1 MQHAEFAVIGLIG
14 RMTRGLIEAK
24 RKKLLLLRE
33 SLLNTDAPRLIFA
46 KIPTS
51 EGPSS
56 GPDRVRANRPSRDAA
71 AADKV
76 RGGPALPSRP
86 RIGTRGSPLALW
98 QAGHVRMR
106 LIAAHGLEERDVE
119 LSVITT
125 SGDRMQ
131 DKPLREFG
139 GKGMFTK
146 EIDEA
151 LLDAR
156 VDMAVHSMKDLPTE
170 LPGELCVAAVLPR
183 GDVRDALISRKGE
196 SLGALPPG
204 GSVGTSSL
212 RRQAQVRRVRPDLR
226 VVDFRGNVETRLKKL
241 DQGLADATLLA
252 LAGLERLD
260 LTAHATSILS
270 PDEMLPAVAQGAIGV
285 TCRESDFETRELL
298 QPLDDHAAAL
308 RVACERA
315 FLARL
320 QGSCKTPIA
329 GFAVIE
335 DGALRFRGLILT
347 PDGSAWHE
355 IERTGAIEDA
365 ERIGSEAGQ
374 ELIARAGPEFL
385 ASFG

>member
-1 MQHAEFAVIGLIG
+1 
-14 RMTRGLIEAK
+14 
-24 RKKLLLLRE
+24 
-33 SLLNTDAPRLIFA
+33 
-46 KIPTS
+46 
-51 EGPSS
+51 
-56 GPDRVRANRPSRDAA
+56 
-71 AADKV
+71 
-76 RGGPALPSRP
+76 
-86 RIGTRGSPLALW
+86 
-98 QAGHVRMR
+98 
-106 LIAAHGLEERDVE
+106 
-119 LSVITT
+119 
-125 SGDRMQ
+125 
-131 DKPLREFG
+131 
-139 GKGMFTK
+139 
-146 EIDEA
+146 
-151 LLDAR
+151 
-156 VDMAVHSMKDLPTE
+156 
-170 LPGELCVAAVLPR
+170 
-183 GDVRDALISRKGE
+183 
-196 SLGALPPG
+196 
-204 GSVGTSSL
+204 
-212 RRQAQVRRVRPDLR
+212 

-260 LTAHATSILS
+260 LTTHATSILS
-270 PDEMLPAVAQGAIGV
+270 PDEMLPAVAQGAIDV

-320 QGSCKTPIA
+320 EGSCKTPIA

-355 IERTGAIEDA
+355 IKRAGAIEDA